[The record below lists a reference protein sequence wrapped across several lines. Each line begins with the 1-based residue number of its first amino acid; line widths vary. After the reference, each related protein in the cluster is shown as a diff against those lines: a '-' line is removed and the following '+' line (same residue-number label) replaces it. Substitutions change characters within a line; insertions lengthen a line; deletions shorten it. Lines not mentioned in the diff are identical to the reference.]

1 MYYSMLLNVLHVECA
16 VSSNLSSSASLFCKF
31 GEDFMLVSLCKVI
44 GSRTQDDKFLILL
57 RDTVGVL
64 SDLPISI
71 QALGNVRA

>member
-1 MYYSMLLNVLHVECA
+1 MNVSKLNDMGSCNLELKWLH
-16 VSSNLSSSASLFCKF
+16 STSIQF

-57 RDTVGVL
+57 RDTVGVF